1 VAIAVPDTRRV
12 VFDDFEAGQL
22 GVELDDQEPQE
33 ILAWAM
39 ETFGDRVSICTSFQA
54 DGMAILDMAW
64 RIDPQVRVFTVDT
77 GRLPQ
82 ETYDFMEEV
91 RQRYGLTI
99 DVYLPDGRE
108 VETMVRRNGVNLFY
122 QAVPL
127 RLACCDIRKVRPLR
141 RALDNLDAWITGLR
155 RDQWASRANIR
166 KVEIDHDHGGL
177 MKVNPLADWMEEEV
191 QAYLKE
197 NDVPLHPLY
206 SKGYSTVSCA
216 PCTRAVAPGADAR
229 SGRWW
234 WEVNAPKECGMHC
247 SIETG
252 GFEHEVEAILG
263 EAHAEESK
271 EPAPAS

>member
-1 VAIAVPDTRRV
+1 VVIAERPTTEERV

-22 GVELDDQEPQE
+22 GVELDDKEPQE
-33 ILAWAM
+33 IIEWALD
-39 ETFGDRVSICTSFQA
+39 TFGRRVSICTSFQA

-64 RIDPQVRVFTVDT
+64 RIDPNVHVFTVDT

-82 ETYDFMEEV
+82 ETYEFIDDV
-91 RQRYGLTI
+91 RQRYGI
-99 DVYLPDGRE
+99 DVDVYLPDARE
-108 VETMVRRNGVNLFY
+108 VEVMVKRHGVNLFY
-122 QAVPL
+122 NAVPL

-141 RALDNLDAWITGLR
+141 RALGDLDAWITGLR

-177 MKVNPLADWMEEEV
+177 MKVNPLADWTEEEV
-191 QAYLKE
+191 HEYIKE
-197 NDVPLHPLY
+197 HDVPMHPLY
-206 SKGYSTVSCA
+206 AKGYGTISCG
-216 PCTRAVAPGADAR
+216 PCTRPIALGADPR

-252 GFEHEVEAILG
+252 GFEHELEAILG
-263 EAHAEESK
+263 EAHAGEQ
-271 EPAPAS
+271 